1 MKAAVLRELRKP
13 LQIEEVPDPSPG
25 SAELV
30 LKVHS
35 CGICGSDLHV
45 SDLPYGMPA
54 GTVMG
59 HEFSGVVEEVG
70 KEAAERFTV
79 GDRVCAMPMIG
90 CGRCGPCV
98 TGDGTQCATIQT
110 TGLGQIPGAYAEYV
124 RVGMHETL
132 RLPDGVDHRQ
142 GAMVE
147 PLAVGLHA
155 VEKAGLAAGAR
166 VLVIGGGPIG
176 LAVSLWARFF
186 GARAVVM
193 SEKAEGRRELA
204 GQFGATDA
212 IDPAREE
219 VGPAFA
225 KRAGGPPD
233 VIFECVGV
241 KGLIQECLNLAPNR
255 GRIVVVGVCVGPDTI
270 LPAVAVI
277 KELDLRFV
285 VAYQKRDFELTL
297 TLLEQGR
304 ISSQAMV
311 TDVVDLAGFSDAFEA
326 LKRPS
331 TQCKVMLEP
340 WSRVPQRRKPS

>member
-1 MKAAVLRELRKP
+1 MKAAILHGPKKLLE
-13 LQIEEVPDPSPG
+13 IGEVADPTPG
-25 SAELV
+25 PAELV

-35 CGICGSDLHV
+35 CGICGSDLHM
-45 SDLPYGMPA
+45 SDVPFGIPA
-54 GTVMG
+54 GIVMG

-70 KEAAERFTV
+70 KEAASRFRV
-79 GDRVCAMPMIG
+79 GDRVCSLPMIG

-155 VEKAGLAAGAR
+155 VEKAGLAPGAR
-166 VLVIGGGPIG
+166 VLIIGAGPIG
-176 LAVSLWARFF
+176 LTVALWSRFF
-186 GARAVVM
+186 GARAVVI

-204 GQFGATDA
+204 AKFGATDA
-212 IDPAREE
+212 LDPSREE
-219 VGPAFA
+219 VGPEFA

-233 VIFECVGV
+233 VVFECVGV
-241 KGLIQECLNLAPNR
+241 PGLIQECMNLAPNR
-255 GRIVVVGVCVGPDTI
+255 GRVVVVGVCISPDTFV
-270 LPAVAVI
+270 PAIGVI

-285 VAYQKRDFELTL
+285 VAYQKRDWELTL
-297 TLLEQGR
+297 SLLEQRR
-304 ISSQAMV
+304 ITSQAMV
-311 TDVVDLAGFSDAFEA
+311 TDVVDLTGFPAAFEA
-326 LKRPS
+326 LKKPS
-331 TQCKVMLEP
+331 SQCKVMLEP
-340 WSRVPQRRKPS
+340 WSHAPARSQS

>member
-13 LQIEEVPDPSPG
+13 LQIEEVPDPTPG
-25 SAELV
+25 PAELV

-70 KEAAERFTV
+70 KQAAGRFKV

-90 CGRCGPCV
+90 CGGCAPCI
-98 TGDGTQCATIQT
+98 TGDGTQCASIQA
-110 TGLGQIPGAYAEYV
+110 TGLGGVPGAYAEYV

-132 RLPDGVDHRQ
+132 QLPEGIDHRQ

-155 VEKAGLAAGAR
+155 VEKAELRPGAR

-176 LAVSLWARFF
+176 LTVSLWARFF

-204 GQFGATDA
+204 SRFGATDA
-212 IDPAREE
+212 LDPARKEI
-219 VGPAFA
+219 GPEFA

-233 VIFECVGV
+233 VVFECVGV
-241 KGLIQECLNLAPNR
+241 PGLIQECMTLAPNR
-255 GRIVVVGVCVGPDTI
+255 GRVVVVGVCVGPDTI
-270 LPAVAVI
+270 VPAVGVV

-285 VAYQKRDFELTL
+285 VAYHRRDFELTL
-297 TLLEQGR
+297 SLLAQER

-311 TDVVDLAGFSDAFEA
+311 TDVVDLAGFSAAFEA
-326 LKRPS
+326 LKKPS
-331 TQCKVMLEP
+331 SQCKVMLEP
-340 WSRVPQRRKPS
+340 WGHAPQRRPS